1 MWALILGLILFLGP
15 HSVRIVAPAWREARL
30 AEWGEKRWKLSYTAL
45 AVIGLLLII
54 WGYGQAR
61 LDPHPLWATPR
72 GMNHL
77 AGLLMLPSLI
87 LLAASHVPRN
97 HFKAKLHH
105 PMLLSV
111 KLWAFG
117 HLLANNTVRRLPR
130 LGDPGFP
137 FGPAPRLA
145 AAARGDRQGDGD
157 LGGDRRCRLDRARHG
172 AAPAD
177 HRRQPL
183 PVDGMKKSALVGR
196 SLSCLSA
203 QAPRPF
209 RGCAC
214 AAARAARSTGP
225 RPSTRR

>member
-15 HSVRIVAPAWREARL
+15 HSVRFVAPAWRDGRL
-30 AEWGEKRWKLSYTAL
+30 ATWGEKRWKLSYTAL
-45 AVIGLLLII
+45 SVIGLLLII

-105 PMLLSV
+105 PMLLAV

-117 HLLANNTVRRLPR
+117 HLLANNTVADLVLFGAFLTWAILDLRSARRRATP
-130 LGDPGFP
+130 PP
-137 FGPAPRLA
+137 PAGTA
-145 AAARGDRQGDGD
+145 KGTAISVAIGVVAWI
-157 LGGDRRCRLDRARHG
+157 
-172 AAPAD
+172 
-177 HRRQPL
+177 
-183 PVDGMKKSALVGR
+183 ALVMGLHR
-196 SLSCLSA
+196 MIIGVS
-203 QAPRPF
+203 PF
-209 RGCAC
+209 PTMG
-214 AAARAARSTGP
+214 
-225 RPSTRR
+225 

>member
-30 AEWGEKRWKLSYTAL
+30 ADWGEKRWKLSYTA
-45 AVIGLLLII
+45 VSVVGLLLII

-105 PMLLSV
+105 PMLLAV

-117 HLLANNTVRRLPR
+117 HLLANNTVADLVLFGAFLAWAILDFRSARRRAAP
-130 LGDPGFP
+130 PP
-137 FGPAPRLA
+137 PAGT
-145 AAARGDRQGDGD
+145 ARGTAISVAIGVV
-157 LGGDRRCRLDRARHG
+157 AWI
-172 AAPAD
+172 
-177 HRRQPL
+177 
-183 PVDGMKKSALVGR
+183 ALVMGLHR
-196 SLSCLSA
+196 WIIGVS
-203 QAPRPF
+203 PF
-209 RGCAC
+209 PTMG
-214 AAARAARSTGP
+214 
-225 RPSTRR
+225 